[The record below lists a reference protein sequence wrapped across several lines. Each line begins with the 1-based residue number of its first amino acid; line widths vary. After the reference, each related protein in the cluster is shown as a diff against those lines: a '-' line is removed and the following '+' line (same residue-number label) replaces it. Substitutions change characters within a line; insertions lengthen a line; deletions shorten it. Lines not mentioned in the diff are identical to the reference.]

1 MDKKYKVTSL
11 GCRTNQYEGKAL
23 ENQLQKLGYSE
34 SEEDSSDAD
43 ICIVNTCTVTH
54 SADSASRAKI
64 RNLLKKHPKA
74 KVIVTGC
81 MAEAAKEDLLKM
93 DNRVEVFLNKDKE
106 KIIEKLFPDRETY
119 PEFNIE
125 QFEGNTRAFVKI
137 QDGCNSFCTYCILP
151 YVRGRSRSRKISD
164 ILPEIKKLVSHG
176 YKEIVLTGINI
187 GDFDGGGEN
196 KRLSD
201 LVYEVDK
208 IEGLERIRISSIDPD
223 EVEDDLLDAV
233 VNCKKTCPSMHIVL
247 QSGSNAVLK
256 RMNRKYT
263 KQMFLESIDRLRAVN
278 PMFTFTTDVIVGFP
292 GESKK
297 DFEETLEIVKK
308 VRFAKV
314 HMFPYS
320 RRDRTKA
327 ALYPDQVPQEVMT
340 ERKQILLHEAEKESY
355 YLRESFVGTKAA
367 VLCEKRVHEEYIEGH
382 TETFLPIKIYTK
394 ELNRNDLALVEVIKN
409 TEEGLVG
416 NLIEITSKAA
426 FINPLKVLVGAI

>member
-23 ENQLQKLGYSE
+23 ENQLQKFGYE
-34 SEEDSSDAD
+34 EAGEEDSDAD
-43 ICIVNTCTVTH
+43 ICIINTCTVTH

-64 RNLLKKHPKA
+64 RGLLKKHPKA
-74 KVIVTGC
+74 KVVVTGC

-93 DNRVEVFLNKDKE
+93 DSRIEVVLNKDKE
-106 KIIEKLFPDRETY
+106 KIIENLFPGYEEY

-151 YVRGRSRSRKISD
+151 YVRGRSRSRTISE
-164 ILPEIKKLVSHG
+164 IIPEIKKLVEHG

-187 GDFDGGGEN
+187 GDFDGGGES

-223 EVEDDLLDAV
+223 EVEEDLLEAV

-247 QSGSNAVLK
+247 QSGSNSVLK

-263 KQMFLESIDRLRAVN
+263 RQMFLESIDRLRAAN
-278 PMFTFTTDVIVGFP
+278 PSFTFTTDVIVGFP
-292 GESKK
+292 GETEK

-320 RRDRTKA
+320 RRERTRA
-327 ALYPDQVPQEVMT
+327 ALYPDQVPQEIMN

-355 YLRESFVGTKAA
+355 SLRESFVGTKAS
-367 VLCEKRVHEEYIEGH
+367 VLCEKRVHNDYIEGH
-382 TETFLPIKIYTK
+382 TETFLPIRIYSK
-394 ELNRNDLALVEVIKN
+394 ELCRNDLVTVEITKN
-409 TEEGLVG
+409 TEEGLLGTVV
-416 NLIEITSKAA
+416 EIISKAEPL
-426 FINPLKVLVGAI
+426 NPLKILTGAL